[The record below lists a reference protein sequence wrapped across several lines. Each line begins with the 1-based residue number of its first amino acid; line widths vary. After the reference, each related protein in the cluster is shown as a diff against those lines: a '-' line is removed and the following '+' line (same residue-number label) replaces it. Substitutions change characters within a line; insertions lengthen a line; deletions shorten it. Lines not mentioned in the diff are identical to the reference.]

1 MKWFANR
8 NQICNELGAGKI
20 LRDSIP
26 RCLDTSKHIYEFL
39 EALTAGSEP
48 LRQMKLVV
56 LGNGQIGKTT
66 LLNAMYNML
75 NPNNQKVHCY
85 CHVICEY

>member
-1 MKWFANR
+1 MKWFANLNR
-8 NQICNELGAGKI
+8 ICNKMGAGKI

-26 RCLDTSKHIYEFL
+26 HHLDNSKQIYEFL

-48 LRQMKLVV
+48 LRSMKLVV

-66 LLNAMYNML
+66 LINAMKNML
-75 NPNNQKVHCY
+75 NPNNQKVHCHY
-85 CHVICEY
+85 CVI